1 MTTEQ
6 ARAKLILFYGVSDP
20 TSREIALYVLY
31 GEDAPFLQA
40 KEQTQVANITISGG
54 NRMKDLQ
61 TVLINLRGAQQ
72 LLSLF
77 CSSTRHIEAD
87 VNGNPQ
93 EALFQIE
100 EMFDKSIKDLE
111 RVLQRLEDKQGSQ
124 GQLQSYNTSLRVVR
138 SQIRL
143 R

>member
-40 KEQTQVANITISGG
+40 KEQTQVAKITISGG

-111 RVLQRLEDKQGSQ
+111 RVVYSK
-124 GQLQSYNTSLRVVR
+124 
-138 SQIRL
+138 
-143 R
+143 

>member
-20 TSREIALYVLY
+20 TTREVALFVLY
-31 GEDAPFLQA
+31 GENAPFLQA

-54 NRMKDLQ
+54 NQMKDLQ
-61 TVLINLRGAQQ
+61 TILLNLRGTQQ

-77 CSSTRHIEAD
+77 CSATKHIEAD
-87 VNGNPQ
+87 VKGNPQ

-100 EMFDKSIKDLE
+100 EMLENGIKDLE
-111 RVLQRLEDKQGSQ
+111 CAIYSK
-124 GQLQSYNTSLRVVR
+124 
-138 SQIRL
+138 
-143 R
+143 

>member
-1 MTTEQ
+1 
-6 ARAKLILFYGVSDP
+6 
-20 TSREIALYVLY
+20 
-31 GEDAPFLQA
+31 
-40 KEQTQVANITISGG
+40 
-54 NRMKDLQ
+54 MKDLQ

-87 VNGNPQ
+87 VKGNPP

-111 RVLQRLEDKQGSQ
+111 RVVYSK
-124 GQLQSYNTSLRVVR
+124 
-138 SQIRL
+138 
-143 R
+143 

>member
-111 RVLQRLEDKQGSQ
+111 RVFTASKKYISDLSFAFCWRF
-124 GQLQSYNTSLRVVR
+124 
-138 SQIRL
+138 
-143 R
+143 

>member
-20 TSREIALYVLY
+20 TSRESALYVLY
-31 GEDAPFLQA
+31 GENAPFLQA

-54 NRMKDLQ
+54 NQMKDLQ
-61 TVLINLRGAQQ
+61 TVLLNLRGTQQ

-77 CSSTRHIEAD
+77 CSATKHIEAD
-87 VNGNPQ
+87 VEGNPQ

-100 EMFDKSIKDLE
+100 EMFDKGIKDLE
-111 RVLQRLEDKQGSQ
+111 RVI
-124 GQLQSYNTSLRVVR
+124 YNK
-138 SQIRL
+138 
-143 R
+143 